1 MKTLLLTL
9 SLFSAINAFAEPILL
24 VTLEEMQASNDAPP
38 VQISSKSSPLKDND
52 APVIEVLTPKL
63 PGSISSPTLI
73 DLQFLAVSPSKVKP
87 ESFKALYGTFQ
98 IDITKKLLS
107 VAKVTEGGVKVQEA
121 ALPKGIHKIML
132 MIEDNS
138 GRVGKRT
145 IEFEVK

>member
-9 SLFSAINAFAEPILL
+9 SLLSFINAFAEPILL
-24 VTLEEMQASNDAPP
+24 VTLEEMQASNDAP
-38 VQISSKSSPLKDND
+38 VQISPKSSPVKD

-73 DLQFLAVSPSKVKP
+73 DLKFQAVSPSKVKP
-87 ESFKALYGTFQ
+87 ESFLALYGTFQ

-107 VAKVTEGGVKVQEA
+107 VAKVTEAGVKVQEA
-121 ALPKGIHKIML
+121 ALPKGVHKILL
-132 MIEDNS
+132 MIEDTS
-138 GRVGKRT
+138 GRVGNRT

>member
-9 SLFSAINAFAEPILL
+9 SLLSVIDAFAEPVLL
-24 VTLEEMQASNDAPP
+24 VTLEEMQASNDAP
-38 VQISSKSSPLKDND
+38 VQISPKSSPVKDKD

-73 DLQFLAVSPSKVKP
+73 DLQFQALSPSKVKP

-98 IDITKKLLS
+98 LDITKKLLS

-121 ALPKGIHKIML
+121 ALPKGIHKIIL
-132 MIEDNS
+132 MIEDTS
-138 GRVGKRT
+138 GRVGNRT

>member
-1 MKTLLLTL
+1 MKTFFLTFFLLTV
-9 SLFSAINAFAEPILL
+9 IHAFAEPVLL
-24 VTLEEMQASNDAPP
+24 VTLAEMQASNNAT
-38 VQISSKSSPLKDND
+38 VQISPKSSPVKD

-63 PGSISSPTLI
+63 LGSISSPTLI
-73 DLQFLAVSPSKVKP
+73 DLQFQSVSPSKVKP

-107 VAKVTEGGVKVQEA
+107 LAKVTEGGVKVQEA

-132 MIEDNS
+132 MIEDTS
-138 GRVGKRT
+138 GRVGNRI

>member
-9 SLFSAINAFAEPILL
+9 SLLSFINAFAEPVLL
-24 VTLEEMQASNDAPP
+24 VTLEEVQASNDAP
-38 VQISSKSSPLKDND
+38 VQISPKSSPVKD

-73 DLQFLAVSPSKVKP
+73 DLKFQAVSPSKVKP
-87 ESFKALYGTFQ
+87 ESFLALYGTFQ

-107 VAKVTEGGVKVQEA
+107 VAKVTEAGVKVQEA
-121 ALPKGIHKIML
+121 ALPKGVHKILL
-132 MIEDNS
+132 MIEDTS
-138 GRVGKRT
+138 GRVGNRT